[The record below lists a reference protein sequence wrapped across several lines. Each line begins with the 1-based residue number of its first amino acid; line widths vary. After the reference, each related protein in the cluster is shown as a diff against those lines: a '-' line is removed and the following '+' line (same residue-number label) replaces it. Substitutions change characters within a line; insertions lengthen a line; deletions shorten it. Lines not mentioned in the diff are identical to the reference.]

1 MSNKCDATAKACVR
15 QSENYELRFLLDVTI
30 YNPPYKSAEASTK
43 TGGVEGNEDREGWVA
58 ARLSCDGVPLGGA
71 LKSEQ

>member
-15 QSENYELRFLLDVTI
+15 QRENSELRFLLDVSV
-30 YNPPYKSAEASTK
+30 YNPPQKGAEARIK

-58 ARLSCDGVPLGGA
+58 ARLSCDGVLSG
-71 LKSEQ
+71 ER